1 MDRVEN
7 TKMSSYRKGMPHG
20 GGLRTYT
27 FTGRATYGRQEGG
40 DGLGGVLITDVT
52 ESRAMNPNKDY
63 PKRNA
68 CLTLPYRSVVSCTRL
83 TTSPCHLF
91 RSSAALFSW

>member
-1 MDRVEN
+1 MGQVIG
-7 TKMSSYRKGMPHG
+7 KGMPHG

-27 FTGRATYGRQEGG
+27 IHREGRHMGDKRDR

-68 CLTLPYRSVVSCTRL
+68 CLRTQIRRKGKQFSCGL
-83 TTSPCHLF
+83 KNELQHI
-91 RSSAALFSW
+91 ALHIGPFLINR

>member
-1 MDRVEN
+1 
-7 TKMSSYRKGMPHG
+7 MPHG

-68 CLTLPYRSVVSCTRL
+68 CLRTQIRRKGKQFSCGL
-83 TTSPCHLF
+83 KNELQHI
-91 RSSAALFSW
+91 ALHIGPFLINR